1 MTTKLFETIG
11 VLLVSLLLS
20 ASLTAQEAPKVR
32 FEKVSNE
39 EVAMKAYPNDT
50 TAEAA
55 ILYDEGS
62 SYVKWDAEYGFM
74 LTYERFVRIKILKQ
88 SGVEWGNFEIPLYSH
103 DKIREIVDQVKGTTI
118 NLENGKIVK
127 SELKKDAIFKER
139 QNKYWETARLA
150 MPAVKVGSVIDLQYS
165 IVSDLIWN
173 LRPWKF
179 QYTIP
184 VKWSQY
190 RVVIPEYYTFN
201 QSSLGYHPL
210 LYAKNTKKNETINF
224 TGKKDYI
231 NSWDATGL
239 GETRTISYMTDI
251 FDYAANDVPAMKEE
265 PYLSTLNNYAT
276 QVKFELAYADFM
288 KVGGK
293 YEKFNTSWNDV
304 AKQLTDDESFG
315 SQLKGNNFIE
325 DVVAQLIKGKADNVE
340 KLNIIYN
347 YVQQNMKWNGSNSIF
362 TTLNLKKAYS
372 DKTGNSSD
380 INLLL
385 SVMLNKAGITANP
398 VILSTRQHG
407 LLPVAHASL
416 SDCNYV
422 IVQAI
427 INEKP
432 VLLDATEPNLQP
444 GTLPLRCL
452 NGEGHLINKE
462 ESEPVQLSN
471 SKSMENTMVQLQ
483 IKDGKITGI
492 IKNRSTGLSAYDLRE
507 SVKKAGGKKEYFDI
521 IKNTSAEF
529 EYLEY
534 QYTNLDSLSQ
544 PMIIEYKIAMKEG
557 QDKDASVIY
566 IDPFLINSHKK
577 NPFSSPTRE
586 YPVDFGQSFSE
597 VYNLQ
602 LTIPEGYSAE
612 ELPKSISLAMAEN
625 GGKFQYQ
632 ATQVDNKI
640 VLNFRFSIDK
650 TLFIPSEYQ
659 NLKEFYNLVIKKEA
673 EQIILKKTAI

>member
-1 MTTKLFETIG
+1 MTTKLFVTTGI
-11 VLLVSLLLS
+11 LLVSLLLS
-20 ASLTAQEAPKVR
+20 VSLIAQEAPKIR

-39 EVAMKAYPNDT
+39 ELTMKTFPGDT

-62 SYVKWDAEYGFM
+62 SYVKYDVQYGFM

-103 DKIREIVDQVKGTTI
+103 DKIREIVGQVKGTTI
-118 NLENGKIVK
+118 NLEDGKIVK

-139 QNKYWETARLA
+139 QNKYWETTRLA
-150 MPAVKVGSVIDLQYS
+150 MPAVKPGSIIDLQYT

-224 TGKKDYI
+224 TDKKDYI
-231 NSWDATGL
+231 NDGNPTGL
-239 GETRTISYMTDI
+239 GETRTISYMADI
-251 FDYAANDVPAMKEE
+251 FDYAASDVPAMKEE
-265 PYLSTLNNYAT
+265 PYLSTLDNYAT

-315 SQLKGNNFIE
+315 SQLKGDNFIE
-325 DVVAQLIKGKADNVE
+325 DIVAQLTKEKTENRE

-347 YVQQNMKWNGSNSIF
+347 YVQKTMKWNGSKAIF
-362 TTLNLKKAYS
+362 TKLNLKKAYS

-385 SVMLNKAGITANP
+385 TVMLNKAGIAANP
-398 VILSTRQHG
+398 VVLSTRENG
-407 LLPVAHASL
+407 LLPIAHASL

-422 IVQAI
+422 IAQAI
-427 INEKP
+427 IDEKP
-432 VLLDATEPNLQP
+432 ILLDATEPNLQP
-444 GTLPLRCL
+444 GVIPLRCL

-462 ESEPVQLSN
+462 VSEPVQLSN
-471 SKSMENTMVQLQ
+471 SKSMENMMVELQ
-483 IKDGKITGI
+483 IKDGKMTGM
-492 IKNRSTGLSAYDLRE
+492 IKNRSTGLSAYNFRE
-507 SVKKAGGKKEYFDI
+507 SIRKAGGKKEYFDN

-529 EYLEY
+529 DYLEY
-534 QYTNLDSLSQ
+534 QYNNLDSLNQ
-544 PMIIEYKIAMKEG
+544 PVIIEYKIAMKER
-557 QDKDASVIY
+557 QDKDASIIY
-566 IDPFLINSHKK
+566 IDPLLISNHKN
-577 NPFSSPTRE
+577 NPFSAPTRE
-586 YPVDFGQSFSE
+586 YPVDFGQSFTE

-602 LTIPEGYSAE
+602 LTIPEGYSIE
-612 ELPKSISLAMAEN
+612 ELPKSASLAMAEN

-632 ATQVDNKI
+632 VVQVDNKI
-640 VLNFRFSIDK
+640 VLNIRFSIDK
-650 TLFIPSEYQ
+650 TLFVPSEYQ
-659 NLKEFYNLVIKKEA
+659 NLKEFYNLMIKKEA
-673 EQIILKKTAI
+673 EQIILKKTTI

>member
-1 MTTKLFETIG
+1 MKKCA
-11 VLLVSLLLS
+11 LLSLITFLLSVSLL
-20 ASLTAQEAPKVR
+20 AQEAPKVR

-39 EVAMKAYPNDT
+39 ELTMKTYPNDT
-50 TAEAA
+50 TAEAV

-62 SYVKWDAEYGFM
+62 SYVKYDVQYGFM

-88 SGVEWGNFEIPLYSH
+88 SGVEWGNFDIPLYSH
-103 DKIREIVDQVKGTTI
+103 EKIREIIGQVKGTTI
-118 NLENGKIVK
+118 NLENGKIIK

-150 MPAVKVGSVIDLQYS
+150 MPAVKVGSIIDLQYS

-190 RVVIPEYYTFN
+190 QVVIPEYYTFN

-210 LYAKNTKKNETINF
+210 LYVKNTKKNETINF

-231 NSWDATGL
+231 NLWEATGL
-239 GETRTISYMTDI
+239 GETQTISYMADI
-251 FDYAANDVPAMKEE
+251 FDYAANDVPTMKEE
-265 PYLSTLNNYAT
+265 PYLSTLDNYAT

-304 AKQLTDDESFG
+304 AKQLTDEESFG

-325 DVVAQLIKGKADNVE
+325 DVVAQLTKGKTDNME

-347 YVQQNMKWNGSNSIF
+347 YVQRTMKWNGSKSIF

-398 VILSTRQHG
+398 VILSTRENG

-422 IVQAI
+422 IIQTI
-427 INEKP
+427 IDGKP
-432 VLLDATEPNLQP
+432 ILLDATEPSLQSGIIP
-444 GTLPLRCL
+444 FRCL

-462 ESEPVQLSN
+462 GSEPVQLSN
-471 SKSMENTMVQLQ
+471 SKSIENTMVELQ
-483 IKDGKITGI
+483 IKDGKMTGT
-492 IKNRSTGLSAYDLRE
+492 IKNRSTGLSAYDFRE

-521 IKNTSAEF
+521 MKNTSTELD
-529 EYLEY
+529 YLEC
-534 QYTNLDSLSQ
+534 QYNNLDSLNL
-544 PMIIEYKIAMKEG
+544 PVIIEYKIAMKEG
-557 QDKDASVIY
+557 LDKEASVIY
-566 IDPFLINSHKK
+566 IDPVLINSHKN
-577 NPFSSPTRE
+577 NPFTSPARE

-602 LTIPEGYSAE
+602 LTIPEGYSVE
-612 ELPKSISLAMAEN
+612 ELPKSASLAMAEN

-632 ATQVDNKI
+632 AAQVDNKI
-640 VLNFRFSIDK
+640 ILNFRFSIDK
-650 TLFIPSEYQ
+650 TLFVPSEYQ

-673 EQIILKKTAI
+673 EQIILKKTTI